1 MLGTKNFARG
11 LCCRIVYPAPSRC
24 TYAALLRLSPLLRR
38 RRRRRRKT
46 STLGA
51 RPDGRTD
58 DRPGGRPQPCLLASL
73 TNEGAG
79 FLNAFKLASAPD
91 LSDRRFQET
100 GTRREGKQSKVA
112 RSLCSC
118 SRENE
123 LANEGERRR
132 EGEREERGREGGER
146 GREGRPPQQRKAGGD
161 RRGPSL
167 PHPPSVWRSR
177 FLGRER

>member
-38 RRRRRRKT
+38 RRRRRKT

-51 RPDGRTD
+51 RPPGRTD

-73 TNEGAG
+73 TNEGEG

-132 EGEREERGREGGER
+132 EGEREEREGE
-146 GREGRPPQQRKAGGD
+146 REGRHSRG
-161 RRGPSL
+161 RREATGVALPSL
-167 PHPPSVWRSR
+167 ILRPSGALV
-177 FLGRER
+177 F